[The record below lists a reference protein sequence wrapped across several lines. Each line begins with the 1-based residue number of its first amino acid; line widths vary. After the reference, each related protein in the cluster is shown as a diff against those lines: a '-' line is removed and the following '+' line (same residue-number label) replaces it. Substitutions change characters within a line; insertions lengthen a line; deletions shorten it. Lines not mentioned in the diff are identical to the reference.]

1 MPAVMIGCTY
11 LGVALCYAASSS
23 APTADNGDWGWN
35 RPGAGRLLGLL
46 LLGLGGGRAV
56 MTSPIGEGLLVLAA
70 TAMAAGSVLV
80 IAAPLLDR
88 FVAVSGALAGGL
100 TVLGLFL

>member
-11 LGVALCYAASSS
+11 LSVALCYAASSS
-23 APTADNGDWGWN
+23 ASATDDGDWMGG

-46 LLGLGGGRAV
+46 LLGLGAGRALTRYPV
-56 MTSPIGEGLLVLAA
+56 GEGLLVWAA

-80 IAAPLLDR
+80 IAAPILPR
-88 FVAVSGALAGGL
+88 FTGISGTLAGGL
-100 TVLGLFL
+100 IVFGLFL